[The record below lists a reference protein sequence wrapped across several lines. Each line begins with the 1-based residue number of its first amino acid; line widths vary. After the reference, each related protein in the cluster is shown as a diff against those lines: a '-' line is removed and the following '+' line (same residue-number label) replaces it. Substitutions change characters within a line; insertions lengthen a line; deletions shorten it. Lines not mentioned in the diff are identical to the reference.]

1 MGGCEL
7 KLESTDTCRAESSH
21 VGPSTEKTQ
30 RWGLAGV
37 LLTTASAWRR
47 TWCTSSSPRC
57 AMEAGSS
64 DSDSDAPPEVAS
76 SKQPAMA
83 SRPGDKLARS
93 NKNRPSQLP
102 IRRPVSK
109 FRIAPG
115 LRANPKAEG
124 CDPRFDHDGRE
135 PVNEAGWRK
144 SYDFVFQKM
153 HEEAAEMKQ
162 TLKESSKVA
171 KRGRPRGGGE
181 KKRRVRQRLLGE
193 DDAAAMRL
201 ELERTQNRL
210 AQDARRAKQ
219 ERVRAEARSE
229 EVAAVKEGK
238 KPFFQKRSALRE
250 RELLS
255 HFEELKREGKL
266 EKFLAKKR
274 KKMASKQ
281 HRSLPERE

>member
-1 MGGCEL
+1 
-7 KLESTDTCRAESSH
+7 
-21 VGPSTEKTQ
+21 
-30 RWGLAGV
+30 
-37 LLTTASAWRR
+37 
-47 TWCTSSSPRC
+47 
-57 AMEAGSS
+57 
-64 DSDSDAPPEVAS
+64 
-76 SKQPAMA
+76 
-83 SRPGDKLARS
+83 
-93 NKNRPSQLP
+93 
-102 IRRPVSK
+102 
-109 FRIAPG
+109 
-115 LRANPKAEG
+115 
-124 CDPRFDHDGRE
+124 
-135 PVNEAGWRK
+135 
-144 SYDFVFQKM
+144 
-153 HEEAAEMKQ
+153 MKQ